1 MDNFQ
6 SFLVVLDGSNEELVA
21 VALVIKE
28 GFNLSVDFVLSK
40 FVPSDVV
47 LGGSKFLFESNS
59 VFLGLNEELLVKA
72 LNFVEFGDGT
82 IKRFN

>member
-21 VALVIKE
+21 VALVVKE
-28 GFNLSVDFVLSK
+28 DLNLSVDFVLSE

-47 LGGSKFLFESNS
+47 LGGDKFLFESDS
-59 VFLGLNEELLVKA
+59 VLLRCDEEFLVKV
-72 LNFVEFGDGT
+72 LNFGEFRDGA
-82 IKRFN
+82 KQ